1 MILVAGFDIVQ
12 DFDRFI
18 ERSRFDQY
26 FLEASFQST
35 VFLDILPVFVEG
47 RRPDTLNLPSRQRR
61 FQHICRIQATSRPS
75 GSYNGMNLVDK
86 KDNIFVFSQFVQ
98 NGFHPLFKLS
108 PVFRTCNN
116 RRDIQSYYPLIEQYP

>member
-75 GSYNGMNLVDK
+75 RLLQWYES
-86 KDNIFVFSQFVQ
+86 
-98 NGFHPLFKLS
+98 
-108 PVFRTCNN
+108 
-116 RRDIQSYYPLIEQYP
+116 RR

>member
-47 RRPDTLNLPSRQRR
+47 RRPRYTESPLSTAQVSAYLP
-61 FQHICRIQATSRPS
+61 
-75 GSYNGMNLVDK
+75 
-86 KDNIFVFSQFVQ
+86 
-98 NGFHPLFKLS
+98 HPGYL
-108 PVFRTCNN
+108 PDPPAPTMV
-116 RRDIQSYYPLIEQYP
+116 

>member
-47 RRPDTLNLPSRQRR
+47 RRPDTLNLPSRQGGLKDVSA
-61 FQHICRIQATSRPS
+61 FILPS
-75 GSYNGMNLVDK
+75 A
-86 KDNIFVFSQFVQ
+86 
-98 NGFHPLFKLS
+98 S
-108 PVFRTCNN
+108 PAEAMV
-116 RRDIQSYYPLIEQYP
+116 